1 MINDAKSKQK
11 EKIKRTRLKRK
22 ENKTT
27 GDVWKKS

>member
-22 ENKTT
+22 ENKT